1 MKNLI
6 SFIIAFVI
14 SAIIVVVFLKLFF
27 VALSFAFDIIKYMIF
42 LVPIVLLSL
51 PLFVIIKKKILN

>member
-6 SFIIAFVI
+6 SYILAFVI

-27 VALSFAFDIIKYMIF
+27 AALSFAFDIIKYMIF
-42 LVPIVLLSL
+42 LVPIILLSL
-51 PLFVIIKKKILN
+51 PLFVIIKKKLLN